1 MTTIIMSSGS
11 LRHTTAH
18 THIQTQLTCRNPQ
31 PFSPSQI
38 SMFSR
43 VASAGVA
50 AFRRPVTAFTPSLWA
65 RSMATVQPAVLNRD
79 MGRNQWYV
87 HLSRTEGADLNVIK
101 KVISDL
107 RADCSKKGV
116 NLVVGFGPTLLAD
129 ITSDMPADFQPYETF
144 KSTVRTLHVHSHTPR
159 HLSPRTAPLRTFGR
173 MHAPGQWRQ
182 SRLMELTPPVRVVVG
197 GLCLHRMA
205 AVARRR
211 APRRS
216 CSCG

>member
-1 MTTIIMSSGS
+1 
-11 LRHTTAH
+11 
-18 THIQTQLTCRNPQ
+18 
-31 PFSPSQI
+31 
-38 SMFSR
+38 MFSR

-144 KSTVRTLHVHSHTPR
+144 KSTVRPHFTCICTRPVISRLALH
-159 HLSPRTAPLRTFGR
+159 LCAPLDAC
-173 MHAPGQWRQ
+173 MHQGNGDSPA
-182 SRLMELTPPVRVVVG
+182 
-197 GLCLHRMA
+197 
-205 AVARRR
+205 
-211 APRRS
+211 
-216 CSCG
+216 